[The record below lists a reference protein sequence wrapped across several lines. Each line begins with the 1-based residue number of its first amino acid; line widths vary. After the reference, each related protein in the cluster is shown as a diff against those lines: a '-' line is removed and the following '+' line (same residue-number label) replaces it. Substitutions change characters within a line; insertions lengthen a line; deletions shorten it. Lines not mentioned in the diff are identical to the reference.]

1 MKNLPIGISTLSTIL
16 ENDMVYVDKTA
27 YVHSLAAVS
36 GRFFLSRPRR
46 FGKSLFLDTLKS
58 LFEGREELFRG
69 LFIHDKWDWNRRH
82 PVIKVDFAGGSTRN
96 RAELELRLGERL
108 AALQREFEV
117 TLSATSVAGQF
128 AELIQVLV
136 TKTGAKAVVLVDEY
150 DKPLLDNIEK
160 SEVQGEVRDGLR
172 DFYSV
177 IKEQDALLQF
187 VFLTGVSK
195 FSKVSIFSGIN
206 NLEDITLDEHYAAAC
221 GYTEDDLDRHFGEHL
236 AGVDRALLKRWYNGY
251 GFLGEPVYNPFDI
264 LLFISKNHSFR
275 PYWFETGTPS
285 FLMRL
290 FQQRQYFLPDLEGLE
305 VGDEILSSF
314 ELEKIEPA
322 TLLFQTGY
330 LTIKKTV
337 EQWGRIGYV
346 LGFPNFEVKTAF
358 SDHLINAYTGLT
370 VEKRRYQDAVYGSL
384 LNADL
389 PGLLGAIRRLFT
401 GIAHRNFTNNDIAD
415 FEGWYASVLYAFFS
429 SLDCV
434 VIPEDTSNHGQTDLT
449 VQLGDNIYVMELK
462 VVKAAPEKTDPLP
475 PVEAA
480 AGSSQ
485 AADSSAGSSSSE
497 GSNPALEQ
505 LRLRGYAAKY
515 RGLPGKRVFEL
526 GLVFGRRERALVQ
539 WAWAELRE

>member
-1 MKNLPIGISTLSTIL
+1 MKNLPIGISTLSKIL

-27 YVHSLAAVS
+27 YVYRLAATA
-36 GRFFLSRPRR
+36 GAYFLSRPRR

-69 LFIHDKWDWNRRH
+69 LFIHDKWDWSRRH

-108 AALQREFEV
+108 AALQREFGV
-117 TLSATSVAGQF
+117 SLSATSIAGQF

-160 SEVQGEVRDGLR
+160 PEIQGEIRDGLR

-206 NLEDITLDEHYAAAC
+206 NLEDITLNPDYAAAC

-264 LLFISKNHSFR
+264 LLFISNRYSFR

-358 SDHLINAYTGLT
+358 SDHLINAYTGLA

-389 PGLLGAIRRLFT
+389 PGLLGAIQRLFA

-462 VVKAAPEKTDPLP
+462 VVNAAPEKTDPLP
-475 PVEAA
+475 PVEAV

-485 AADSSAGSSSSE
+485 AADASVGSSSSE
-497 GSNPALEQ
+497 GANPALEQ

-526 GLVFGRRERALVQ
+526 GLVFGRRERGLVQ
-539 WAWAELRE
+539 WAWAEVQE